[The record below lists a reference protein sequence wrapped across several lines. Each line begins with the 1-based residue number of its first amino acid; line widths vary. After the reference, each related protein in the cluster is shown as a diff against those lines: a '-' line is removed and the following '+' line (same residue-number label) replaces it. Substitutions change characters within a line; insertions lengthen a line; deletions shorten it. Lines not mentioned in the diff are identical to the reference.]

1 VSTQEP
7 WLRGPVAGVPPGLQ
21 SVAHALLFAREE
33 LERILP
39 PLNAK
44 QVWHRPGDI
53 APIGYHVRHAMGSI
67 ERMLTYIRGEG
78 LSSEQFAALRAE
90 KEDRPEMDGAALLR
104 HARAV
109 IEGALQAIRDSEDTV
124 LDHPREVGRQKLPST
139 VRGLFGE
146 IAVHTA
152 RHVGQIATTAKLVS

>member
-7 WLRGPVAGVPPGLQ
+7 WLRGPVTGVPDSLQ
-21 SVAHALLFAREE
+21 QVAHALMFAQEE

-39 PLNAK
+39 PLTTK
-44 QVWHRPGDI
+44 QVWQRPGNI
-53 APIGYHVRHAMGSI
+53 APIGYHVLHSMGSI

-78 LSSEQFAALRAE
+78 LSPEQFVALKAE
-90 KEDRPEMDGAALLR
+90 KEDRTEMDGAALLR
-104 HARAV
+104 HASTV
-109 IEGALQAIRDSEDTV
+109 IEHARQAIREHADTV
-124 LDHPREVGRQKLPST
+124 LDQPRAVGRQKLPST